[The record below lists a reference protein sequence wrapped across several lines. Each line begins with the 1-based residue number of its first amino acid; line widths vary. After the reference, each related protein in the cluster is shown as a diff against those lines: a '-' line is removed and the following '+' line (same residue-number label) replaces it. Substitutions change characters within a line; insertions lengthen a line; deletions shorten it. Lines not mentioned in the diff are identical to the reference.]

1 MQLDFQKSIANS
13 QMTLPVVGLIAA
25 AMWFV
30 LPLLG
35 GGGDAVSIVADDVT
49 YGLWHLIP
57 QQFQTGYWGLG
68 LGLALA
74 AVVVYLLAELNNSN
88 VLLRISSRMLSS
100 TLIFILMLLPAMHTV
115 QPGLLV
121 MAVCAVSFFPLFATY
136 QLPHP
141 KYVFLTY
148 LLLSLA
154 SLAFPKLLLMLPVYW
169 VLQGYLRSMTFRCL
183 MASLIGVVLP
193 YWAFA
198 GIAYLT
204 DSIGEFVSI
213 FSVFIDFS
221 WYEYSQLT
229 TPQISRFAFVL
240 LLFVV
245 GVIDFY
251 RNNFLDKTRTRIL
264 YNTVIIHAA
273 FLLLFLC
280 LQPQY
285 FSVLFALFT
294 FDTAIIY
301 GHFFALTYT
310 KFSHILNIVIFV
322 LALGC
327 LVLQLGYV

>member
-1 MQLDFQKSIANS
+1 MQLDFQKSIASS
-13 QMTLPVVGLIAA
+13 QMTLPVVGVIAA
-25 AMWFV
+25 VMWVV

-35 GGGDAVSIVADDVT
+35 GGDVAEPVMDGDAT
-49 YGLWHLIP
+49 YGLWHYVP

-68 LGLALA
+68 LGFALA

-88 VLLRISSRMLSS
+88 VLLRISSRILSS
-100 TLIFILMLLPAMHTV
+100 TLVFILMLLPAMHTV
-115 QPGLLV
+115 QPGLFV
-121 MAVCAVSFFPLFATY
+121 MAMCAVSFFPLFATY

-141 KYVFLTY
+141 KYVFLSY
-148 LLLSLA
+148 MLLSLA
-154 SLAFPKLLLMLPVYW
+154 SLAFPKLLLVVPVYW

-183 MASLIGVVLP
+183 MASVIGVVLP

-198 GIAYLT
+198 GIAFLT
-204 DSIGEFVSI
+204 DSIGEFVSAVVGI
-213 FSVFIDFS
+213 IDFS
-221 WYEYSQLT
+221 WYDYTLLT

-273 FLLLFLC
+273 FSLLYLC

-285 FSVLFALFT
+285 FSVLFALFA
-294 FDTAIIY
+294 FDTAIVY